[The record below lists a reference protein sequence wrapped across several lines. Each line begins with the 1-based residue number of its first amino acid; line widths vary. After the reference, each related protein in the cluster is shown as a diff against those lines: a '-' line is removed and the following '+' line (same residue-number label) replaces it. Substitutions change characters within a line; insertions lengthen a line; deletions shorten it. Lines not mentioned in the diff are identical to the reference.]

1 MIELKHVTFRYEN
14 APENVYSIHNINLT
28 IQRGECVVL
37 CGRSGCGKTTITR
50 LINGLIPHYYEGELS
65 GFISVNGV
73 EIRSQQLSKISQYV
87 GSVFQN
93 PRSQFFNV
101 DTTAEL
107 AFGCENQGLPKEDV
121 LERIEEAAN
130 RFSLNGLLNRS
141 IFELSGGEKQRIA
154 CASVYAVHPDIFV
167 LDEPSS
173 NLDPASILQLKD
185 VLQKLKAEGKTLVIS
200 EHRLYYLLDI
210 ADLFVWLDQG
220 EIRSV
225 YTREEILAFSPA
237 QISAMGLR
245 ALDLNQVD
253 LATESKRQKHT
264 GHEFTFQ
271 NLDCKIS
278 GHSVLHIQSLRIPTG
293 EIIAVIGHNGAGKS
307 TLAGCLCGIRKH
319 TGKVLYDKTEWTA
332 KKRLKESYMVMQDVN
347 RQLFTESVRDEV
359 TLNIPEEQAEQAEN
373 ILRQMGINELADCHP
388 LALSGGQ
395 KQRVAIASALC
406 AAKKILIYDEPTSG
420 LDYESMRS
428 ACALIREVSKRTELS
443 LVITHDLEF
452 IMSCCTFILHID
464 HGTVKA
470 FYPLDSTGKARVKK
484 EFLSHKE
491 KEEEL

>member
-1 MIELKHVTFRYEN
+1 MIELKRVTFRYDN
-14 APENVYSIHNINLT
+14 APENAHSIRNINLT
-28 IQRGECVVL
+28 IQNGECVVL

-50 LINGLIPHYYEGELS
+50 LINGLIPHYYEGNLS
-65 GFISVNGV
+65 GYVSVDGT
-73 EIRSQQLSKISQYV
+73 EIKNQKLFKISQHV

-101 DTTAEL
+101 DTTSEL

-121 LERIEEAAN
+121 LERIAEAAN

-185 VLQKLKAEGKTLVIS
+185 VLLKLKAEGKTLVIS

-210 ADLFVWLDQG
+210 ADHFVWLDQG

-225 YTREEILAFSPA
+225 YAREEFLAFSPA

-245 ALDLNQVD
+245 ALDLKQV
-253 LATESKRQKHT
+253 ESEAGHLKHSEY
-264 GHEFTFQ
+264 EFVFQ
-271 NLDCKIS
+271 NLECKIS
-278 GHSVLHIQSLRIPTG
+278 GHSVLHIEALQIPAG
-293 EIIAVIGHNGAGKS
+293 EIVAVVGHNGAGKS
-307 TLAGCLCGIRKH
+307 TFAGCLCGIRKH
-319 TGKVLYDKTEWTA
+319 TGKVFYGRTERNA

-347 RQLFTESVRDEV
+347 HQLFTESVRDEV
-359 TLNIPEEQAEQAEN
+359 TLNISEEQSEQAEN
-373 ILRQMGINELADCHP
+373 ILKQMGIAELAECHP

-406 AAKKILIYDEPTSG
+406 AGKKILIYDEPTSG
-420 LDYESMRS
+420 LDYESMRC
-428 ACALIREVSKRTELS
+428 ACTLIRDTSRQTELS

-452 IMSCCTFILHID
+452 IMACCTCVLHID

-470 FYPLDSTGKARVKK
+470 FYPLDSRGKARIKK
-484 EFLSHKE
+484 EFLLYEENEE
-491 KEEEL
+491 KI